1 MEYVEKKSNNIKTR
15 CKKYYARQAKLPCD
29 VCDSDAAAPNVLFD
43 NQLHSSD
50 KIKFQNKVKENPL
63 FPTEPSSM
71 VFYNHTKPQP
81 FSDFWLVP
89 EAPLLLGLYM
99 DPK

>member
-1 MEYVEKKSNNIKTR
+1 MEYVEKKGNNIKTR

-71 VFYNHTKPQP
+71 VFYNCYCVVNIPVICLVLHTCN
-81 FSDFWLVP
+81 
-89 EAPLLLGLYM
+89 LG
-99 DPK
+99 